1 MRLPPAAPS
10 VQLQPALVTPLVSR
24 RPFPTP
30 LSTQLSRAVS
40 RLQPGLQVFM
50 GKGKAVWTATRKAL
64 TDLFTTSDGESP
76 KRMSRP
82 PCNSLR
88 SAALRS
94 TVRFDSFHLP
104 STMSQTCVGAVRSA
118 EE

>member
-1 MRLPPAAPS
+1 
-10 VQLQPALVTPLVSR
+10 
-24 RPFPTP
+24 
-30 LSTQLSRAVS
+30 
-40 RLQPGLQVFM
+40 M

-94 TVRFDSFHLP
+94 TVRFDSFHLSP
-104 STMSQTCVGAVRSA
+104 QQCLKPVSGLFAALKNDAEMRKAAFYPMGEVEMVLPAVRAPQTSA
-118 EE
+118 FRAVGQYAL